1 MKYTAVTNNRL
12 VYETYRDQ
20 IHMVY
25 REDLDY
31 MGILIQ
37 VRDRIH
43 QGWKLLSHPL
53 AGSVKPNQ
61 TPFRSIL
68 MEEGS
73 SVTHAESVILIED
86 CIGVLRKFLGDH
98 PAPSWPSDVLEDF
111 QAVDLTLFESALDS
125 MV

>member
-1 MKYTAVTNNRL
+1 
-12 VYETYRDQ
+12 
-20 IHMVY
+20 MVY

-73 SVTHAESVILIED
+73 SITDPDSVMLIED

-98 PAPSWPSDVLEDF
+98 PSPSWPQDVLEDF